1 MSLTAITLRNWRS
14 FKEQRLELRPLTLIY
29 GDNNAGKSALL
40 RAVVALSEHATGA
53 NGGLNWSAEVLRNT
67 DFASLLRKGIGA
79 DEEQVLG
86 WTLHTEEG
94 IELSC
99 EVKWW
104 ASWDE
109 AVLSRFEARRG
120 EAWVRFEWIPI
131 ESELMEPLRSYSFS
145 SDQVEATPTKTSFH
159 MMLPMLRELTDVQN
173 VQFQRVWG
181 EPSYMDKVGM
191 GMVQWLRAGRVLP
204 QLTARQRRLMP
215 WLTTRGLGALELL
228 DRSEDVFKWVQRR
241 FELCTK
247 GDQQGYQLRLVH
259 PDAKNVKAVAKRGAL
274 EVDAT
279 ELGDGVQGL
288 IPTLT
293 ALGWMACGSAGA
305 VGVQEDLDLDGN
317 ARRLS
322 GPKILALEEPESQL
336 HPTLQRALGEAVCE
350 AVKEIK
356 EAQAGRKLLI
366 ETHSDV
372 LLMTVQVAIARGEI
386 APEDVAIYWVAQDEA
401 TGVSEARRLTVN
413 VNGTLGGLP
422 RKAFRQKIDLS
433 GDLLKAIPAVLMEP
447 GEDDA
452 AVERRGGGRG
462 R

>member
-1 MSLTAITLRNWRS
+1 
-14 FKEQRLELRPLTLIY
+14 
-29 GDNNAGKSALL
+29 
-40 RAVVALSEHATGA
+40 
-53 NGGLNWSAEVLRNT
+53 
-67 DFASLLRKGIGA
+67 
-79 DEEQVLG
+79 
-86 WTLHTEEG
+86 
-94 IELSC
+94 
-99 EVKWW
+99 
-104 ASWDE
+104 
-109 AVLSRFEARRG
+109 
-120 EAWVRFEWIPI
+120 
-131 ESELMEPLRSYSFS
+131 
-145 SDQVEATPTKTSFH
+145 
-159 MMLPMLRELTDVQN
+159 
-173 VQFQRVWG
+173 
-181 EPSYMDKVGM
+181 
-191 GMVQWLRAGRVLP
+191 
-204 QLTARQRRLMP
+204 
-215 WLTTRGLGALELL
+215 LELL
-228 DRSEDVFKWVQRR
+228 DRSGEVLRWVQER
-241 FELCTK
+241 FASCTE
-247 GDQQGYQLRLVH
+247 GYQLRLVN
-259 PDAKNVKAVAKRGAL
+259 PDAKNVKAMAMRGAL
-274 EVDAT
+274 DVDAT

-305 VGVQEDLDLDGN
+305 VGVQEGLDLDGN

-322 GPKILALEEPESQL
+322 GPLILALEEPESQL